1 MKKPAG
7 RGLSKIFYPN
17 ATRPFKCDTI
27 FYNARKSPLAAAR
40 NGSGYRTSQ
49 PTTENQPAQ
58 IREKAISMR
67 YAQSGLRLRQ
77 TMNTANPHAERGMVH
92 LRLPCKRGGWCIL
105 KFDFGK
111 MKQDLGKKF
120 PEGTLQWRFF
130 HTERVIAGWTPKFGA
145 GRKHCQ
151 ILLHLPAPTQKAS
164 KLKSGRRLRPNAFKF
179 PQFPI
184 ISPHFPFPASYFK
197 HRWVIYGAKKT
208 PAFARAF
215 IFSR

>member
-1 MKKPAG
+1 MRHNFLQCPEISIGGGAEWKRLSDVATDDGKP
-7 RGLSKIFYPN
+7 
-17 ATRPFKCDTI
+17 TRPDKG
-27 FYNARKSPLAAAR
+27 KSHLL
-40 NGSGYRTSQ
+40 
-49 PTTENQPAQ
+49 
-58 IREKAISMR
+58 R

-130 HTERVIAGWTPKFGA
+130 HTERVIAGWTPKLGA